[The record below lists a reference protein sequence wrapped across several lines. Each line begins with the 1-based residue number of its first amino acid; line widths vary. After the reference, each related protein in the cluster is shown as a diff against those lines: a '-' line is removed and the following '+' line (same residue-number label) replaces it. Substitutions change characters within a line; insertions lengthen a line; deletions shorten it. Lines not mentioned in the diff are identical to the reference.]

1 MWAGSGDTRPAT
13 RVETAQWR
21 NAGSPT
27 KSVVISPQRSYL
39 VCATQR
45 SGSTLLCELL
55 KDTGVAGRPEEY
67 FEATRETGLPP
78 HPGQYLEGL
87 PRTGAG
93 IRDDPSPPAA
103 PPHSSLQ
110 GLASYRDHLERTFN
124 LGTTKNGVFG
134 SKLMWSQ
141 LSELHALAGDL
152 PQYEGLGRFELL
164 QKLLNCPRY
173 IRVTRREKV
182 RQAVS
187 LWRALQTRSWRAEHG
202 GADGGPAPLQYRFEG
217 IDHLVRA
224 LYEEDRAW
232 CEFFSAHGVSPFS
245 IVYED
250 QLDGDRDGTV
260 RRALAHIGVGA
271 PPGWQAVE
279 PIKRQADAMS
289 EEWVAAYHR
298 DAARHGG
305 NRSAAD
311 VAAI

>member
-1 MWAGSGDTRPAT
+1 
-13 RVETAQWR
+13 
-21 NAGSPT
+21 
-27 KSVVISPQRSYL
+27 
-39 VCATQR
+39 
-45 SGSTLLCELL
+45 LL

-87 PRTGAG
+87 PRTGVG

-110 GLASYRDHLERTFN
+110 GLASYRDHLERTFK
-124 LGTTKNGVFG
+124 LGTTDNGVFG

-141 LSELHALAGDL
+141 LSELHRLAGEL
-152 PQYEGLGRFELL
+152 PEFNGLGRFDLL
-164 QKLLNCPRY
+164 ERLFDCPRY
-173 IRVTRREKV
+173 VRVTRRDKV

-187 LWRALQTRSWRAEHG
+187 LWRALQTRSWRAEH
-202 GADGGPAPLQYRFEG
+202 AHDDPRPVELHYRFQG
-217 IDHLVRA
+217 IDHLVQA
-224 LYEEDRAW
+224 LHEEDRAW
-232 CEFFSAHGVSPFS
+232 GEFFANHDVSPLS

-250 QLDGDRDGTV
+250 DLDVDRDGTV
-260 RRALAHIGVGA
+260 RRALAHIGVSA

-298 DAARHGG
+298 DAAQRGG

>member
-1 MWAGSGDTRPAT
+1 M
-13 RVETAQWR
+13 
-21 NAGSPT
+21 
-27 KSVVISPQRSYL
+27 RSYL

-67 FEATRETGLPP
+67 FEATRETGAPP
-78 HPGQYLEGL
+78 HPGEYLDGL

-110 GLASYRDHLERTFN
+110 GLSSYREHLERTFR
-124 LGTTKNGVFG
+124 LGTTDNGVFG

-141 LSELHALAGDL
+141 LSELHSLAGEL
-152 PQYEGLGRFELL
+152 PEYEGLDRFDLL
-164 QKLLNCPRY
+164 EKMFDCPRY
-173 IRVTRREKV
+173 IRVTRKDKV

-202 GADGGPAPLQYRFEG
+202 PGDHRPVVLHYRFEG
-217 IDHLVRA
+217 IDHLVRG
-224 LYEEDRAW
+224 LYEEDQAW
-232 CEFFSAHGVSPFS
+232 AEFFDSHEVSPLS

-250 QLDGDRDGTV
+250 DLEVDHDGIVKRT
-260 RRALAHIGVGA
+260 LAHIGVD
-271 PPGWQAVE
+271 PPEGWQAAE

-289 EEWVAAYHR
+289 DEWVAAYHR
-298 DAARHGG
+298 DVAQRGG
-305 NRSAAD
+305 NQSAAD